1 MRDITI
7 TPTSILV
14 VNGSNGWAIDRTT
27 GVIAPQTTYI
37 SIIDCDSGLAV
48 SCSNYA
54 RYYRKIPSNLRA
66 RWVEA
71 MIKWHNVQLD
81 IYENW
86 EVWLTWLEYIDPAD
100 FHHGVMTYNSLG
112 NYLFQ
117 NPTIGDIVS
126 MMIEEGCLPN
136 STTISGI
143 KEWVAL
149 MRREQIRCLFSYG
162 SKDLH
167 LYFSEKFRHH
177 DDFAS
182 VRNIWH
188 DFCKVMERR
197 AKEKDVSCV
206 EGKEFVSH

>member
-7 TPTSILV
+7 TPTSILI

-27 GVIAPQTTYI
+27 GVIAPQTNYI

-48 SCSNYA
+48 SCSNYVT
-54 RYYRKIPSNLRA
+54 YYRKIPSNLRA

-71 MIKWHNVQLD
+71 MIKWHNVRLN
-81 IYENW
+81 IFENW
-86 EVWLTWLEYIDPAD
+86 ETWLAWLEYIDPAD
-100 FHHGVMTYNSLG
+100 YRNTTMGYNPLG

-117 NPTIGDIVS
+117 NPAIGDIVAV
-126 MMIEEGCLPN
+126 MMEEGCLPN

-162 SKDLH
+162 SEDLR

-188 DFCKVMERR
+188 DFCKVIAE
-197 AKEKDVSCV
+197 EKDVSCV